1 VPRHRRPADAAR
13 CNDRDIQRVPFVRFT
28 WRRHTIG
35 GYWSNPGSNEQ
46 VLVGSA
52 GALLDAEPDRGS
64 VMRPDRRRALAGAGS
79 AHHREHAA

>member
-13 CNDRDIQRVPFVRFT
+13 CEDRNIQSVPFVRFT

-35 GYWSNPGSNEQ
+35 RDWSNPGSNEQ
-46 VLVGSA
+46 VLVGTTGVA
-52 GALLDAEPDRGS
+52 VGPEPDRRN

-79 AHHREHAA
+79 PHHREHAA